1 MDKFNRN
8 RLTFINFGLIFEKA
22 LHLKA
27 VKTLTVNFFKIKS
40 SYSNLIAVRLIK
52 KNKSKFMNFDR
63 LKEKLE
69 ILADAAKYDVSCSSS
84 GGSRKNKNG
93 GLGDSSASGIC
104 HTYTEDG
111 RCVSLL
117 KILLTNHCIYDCA
130 YCVSRSSNDIKR
142 AAFTVEE
149 VVDLTINFYRRNY
162 IEGLFLSSGIFKNA
176 DTTMERLVR
185 VAKKLRLEENFNG
198 YIHLKSIPGASDE
211 LMQEAALYADRLSI
225 NLEIPTESGLKLLA
239 PEKNRE
245 DMLNP
250 MKYIQNGI
258 SQYKDERKI
267 FRKVPK
273 FAPAGQS
280 TQMIVGATN
289 ENDLQIIKVA
299 DHFYKNYSLKRVY
312 YSGYVPVLEDKRLP
326 SLTTEVP
333 MLRENRL
340 YQSDWLMRFYGFKA
354 EEILDPSMPFLDLE
368 IDPKLSWAL
377 RHLDQ
382 FPVNLQTAEYQMI
395 LRIPGIGVKTAKKIL
410 SARRFQVLNIDHLK
424 KLGAAVNRAK
434 YFIDFNAGNIHLR
447 HLTDINL
454 RKLLI
459 GGSQSKF
466 QNQFSQQLTLF

>member
-1 MDKFNRN
+1 
-8 RLTFINFGLIFEKA
+8 
-22 LHLKA
+22 
-27 VKTLTVNFFKIKS
+27 
-40 SYSNLIAVRLIK
+40 
-52 KNKSKFMNFDR
+52 MNFDR

-84 GGSRKNKNG
+84 GGTRKNKKG
-93 GLGDSSASGIC
+93 ALGDSSVSGIC

-117 KILLTNHCIYDCA
+117 KVLLTNHCIYDCA

-198 YIHLKSIPGASDE
+198 YIHLKSIPGASDD
-211 LMQEAALYADRLSI
+211 LMQEAALYADRLSV

-239 PEKNRE
+239 PEKNRQ
-245 DMLNP
+245 DMISP
-250 MKYIQNGI
+250 MRYIQKGI
-258 SQYKDERKI
+258 IQYQDEKKI
-267 FRKVPK
+267 LKKVPK

-280 TQMIVGATN
+280 TQMIVGATQ

-299 DHFYKNYSLKRVY
+299 DHFYKNFNLKRVY

-354 EEILDPSMPFLDLE
+354 EEILDPSVPFLDLE
-368 IDPKLSWAL
+368 VDPKLSWAL

-382 FPVNLQTAEYQMI
+382 FPVNIQTADYQMI
-395 LRIPGIGVKTAKKIL
+395 LRIPGIGVKSAQKIV

-424 KLGAAVNRAK
+424 KLGTAVNRAK
-434 YFIDFNAGNIHLR
+434 YFIDFNTGNAYLKY
-447 HLTDINL
+447 LTDKNF
-454 RKLLI
+454 RKLLV
-459 GGSQSKF
+459 GGSSSKF
-466 QNQFSQQLTLF
+466 HNQFSQQLSLF